1 MIICQGVPLVCSLL
15 VLGLDLSLPED
26 YDDLR
31 PNLGHSS
38 CFIEVQLQPTYI
50 SIILP
55 SPVQEEGLKRLVY
68 FHGPV
73 MVMMVT
79 NLALYVVTVFHLN
92 KHHQQTRAVRQS
104 RR

>member
-1 MIICQGVPLVCSLL
+1 MN
-15 VLGLDLSLPED
+15 
-26 YDDLR
+26 
-31 PNLGHSS
+31 PN
-38 CFIEVQLQPTYI
+38 YI
-50 SIILP
+50 TILTIT
-55 SPVQEEGLKRLVY
+55 SPVQEKGLKRLVY